1 MKFCPHPDHTY
12 QIRKTVSNPDGRYT
26 KLQCPGCYPS
36 KYCKDPSH
44 HSREVLRKQDCFE
57 CRKGRPKKKRK
68 RQGYAKTTME
78 QKVLENLVGVFMM
91 ASEFIAH
98 IAERE
103 DLGDHQEWLEDSLD
117 TIYRLR
123 YGTKPP
129 VDQLRSLNLNPS
141 PQRGLFPTF
150 RDYDPVRPLKKK
162 KTLAPKGES
171 TAA

>member
-1 MKFCPHPDHTY
+1 
-12 QIRKTVSNPDGRYT
+12 
-26 KLQCPGCYPS
+26 
-36 KYCKDPSH
+36 
-44 HSREVLRKQDCFE
+44 
-57 CRKGRPKKKRK
+57 
-68 RQGYAKTTME
+68 ME